1 MDIKNFQKKYKL
13 SNSDIIRVISRKYP
27 RFAKFPLYMV
37 KNPRDYGVQLV
48 PGAEDALRD
57 VVSKKKP
64 NRVKSCQLTVRITP
78 EVFEIVEDIREDQGI
93 TMQELLERCLRWYC
107 NAALAIRAVTKETK
121 DEA

>member
-64 NRVKSCQLTVRITP
+64 NRTKSHQLTVRL
-78 EVFEIVEDIREDQGI
+78 DD
-93 TMQELLERCLRWYC
+93 ELYEALKAVCEFGDLSIQDAIE
-107 NAALAIRAVTKETK
+107 AAIKYTLYGK
-121 DEA
+121 

>member
-64 NRVKSCQLTVRITP
+64 NRTKSHQLTVRL
-78 EVFEIVEDIREDQGI
+78 DD
-93 TMQELLERCLRWYC
+93 ELYEALKAVCEFGDVSIQDAIE
-107 NAALAIRAVTKETK
+107 AAIKYTLYGK
-121 DEA
+121 

>member
-13 SNSDIIRVISRKYP
+13 SNSDIIRVVSRKYP

-57 VVSKKKP
+57 IVSKKKE
-64 NRVKSCQLTVRITP
+64 NRKKSKQLTVRVYN
-78 EVFEIVEDIREDQGI
+78 EVYDVLKVVCEIREI
-93 TMQELLERCLRWYC
+93 TVQDMIEELLVNYLSEGVWR
-107 NAALAIRAVTKETK
+107 
-121 DEA
+121 

>member
-64 NRVKSCQLTVRITP
+64 NRKKNHQLTVRVDDG
-78 EVFEIVEDIREDQGI
+78 VFAGLKEFCEMNSTNIQDTIEQAI
-93 TMQELLERCLRWYC
+93 LYYC
-107 NAALAIRAVTKETK
+107 FGE
-121 DEA
+121 

>member
-1 MDIKNFQKKYKL
+1 MDIKNFQRKYKL

-37 KNPRDYGVQLV
+37 KNPKDYGVQLV

-64 NRVKSCQLTVRITP
+64 NRTKSHQLTVRL
-78 EVFEIVEDIREDQGI
+78 DDDLYG
-93 TMQELLERCLRWYC
+93 LLK
-107 NAALAIRAVTKETK
+107 AACDSDGVSIQDAIEMSIILMLN
-121 DEA
+121 

>member
-1 MDIKNFQKKYKL
+1 MDIKNFQRKYKL

-57 VVSKKKP
+57 AVSKKKP
-64 NRVKSCQLTVRITP
+64 NRTKSHQLTVRL
-78 EVFEIVEDIREDQGI
+78 DD
-93 TMQELLERCLRWYC
+93 ELYEALKAVCEFGDVSIQDAIE
-107 NAALAIRAVTKETK
+107 AAIKYTLYGK
-121 DEA
+121 

>member
-13 SNSDIIRVISRKYP
+13 SNADIIRVISRKYP

-64 NRVKSCQLTVRITP
+64 NRTKSHQLTVRL
-78 EVFEIVEDIREDQGI
+78 DD
-93 TMQELLERCLRWYC
+93 ELYEALKAVCEFGDVSIQDAIE
-107 NAALAIRAVTKETK
+107 AAIKYTLYGK
-121 DEA
+121 

>member
-1 MDIKNFQKKYKL
+1 MDIKNFQRKYKL

-64 NRVKSCQLTVRITP
+64 NRTKSHQLTVRL
-78 EVFEIVEDIREDQGI
+78 DD
-93 TMQELLERCLRWYC
+93 ELYEALKAVCEFGDVSIQDAIE
-107 NAALAIRAVTKETK
+107 AAIKYTLYGK
-121 DEA
+121 